1 MQLGF
6 STNLTQFRII
16 TNEDDV
22 KLKIAGTKTMQ
33 EHRTTVL
40 NK

>member
-22 KLKIAGTKTMQ
+22 KLENSRNENHA
-33 EHRTTVL
+33 RT
-40 NK
+40 